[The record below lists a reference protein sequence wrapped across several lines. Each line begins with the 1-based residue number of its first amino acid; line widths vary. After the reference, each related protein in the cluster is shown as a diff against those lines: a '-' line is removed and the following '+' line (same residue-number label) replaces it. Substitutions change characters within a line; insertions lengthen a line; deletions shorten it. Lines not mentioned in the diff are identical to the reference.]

1 MLGLYREKQELELV
15 VFSLIFSVLSLG
27 LCSYPSLYAYKLLW
41 KGSDGGVFF
50 LASAMGY
57 PVFCLMISLVYL
69 QLSFESV
76 QLEVYLLA
84 GMLYFLIVPVILKFK
99 KNSLEDLPGKRK
111 LFLKWCSISLSL
123 FAALGLLYFVFR
135 SSTAL
140 SSF

>member
-1 MLGLYREKQELELV
+1 MLGLYQEKQELELV

-41 KGSDGGVFF
+41 KESDGGVYY

-57 PVFCLMISLVYL
+57 PVFCLLISLVHL
-69 QLSFESV
+69 QLNLESV
-76 QLEVYLLA
+76 ALEA
-84 GMLYFLIVPVILKFK
+84 YFLSGVFYFFVVPAILKFRK
-99 KNSLEDLPGKRK
+99 SSLEDLPGKRK

-135 SSTAL
+135 SSTELA
-140 SSF
+140 SF